1 MNLLIID
8 GQGGGIGK
16 TLTEQLKAAFPS
28 YTITAAGTNALATSA
43 MMKAGAEYGAT
54 GENAI
59 IYNCQYADIIL
70 GPIGIVLANSLLGE
84 VSPSIAAAV
93 SSSKAKKILIPI
105 TKCSAHIVGIE
116 NKPLN
121 KYIEEAVKAV
131 TEFKLSDKT

>member
-28 YTITAAGTNALATSA
+28 YTITAAGTNALATAA
-43 MMKAGAEYGAT
+43 MMKAGADFGAT

-70 GPIGIVLANSLLGE
+70 GPIGIILANSLLGE
-84 VSPSIAAAV
+84 VSPSIASAV
-93 SSSKAKKILIPI
+93 ACSRAKKILIPI
-105 TKCSAHIVGIE
+105 TKCSTHIVGIE

-121 KYIEEAVKAV
+121 KYIEETVNAVK
-131 TEFKLSDKT
+131 ELKMSDRT

>member
-16 TLTEQLKAAFPS
+16 TLTEQIKAAFPS

-43 MMKAGAEYGAT
+43 MMKAGADLGAT

-59 IYNCQYADIIL
+59 IYNCRYADIIL
-70 GPIGIVLANSLLGE
+70 GPIGIIIANSLLGE
-84 VSPSIAAAV
+84 VSASIAAAV
-93 SSSKAKKILIPI
+93 SSSEAKKILIPI
-105 TKCSAHIVGIE
+105 TKCSTHIVGIE

-131 TEFKLSDKT
+131 KEIVK